1 MMDLAVILCPL
12 VAFLLYYNTLQAG
25 FVYDDKRAILENA
38 DVASELSPLRD
49 LMVHDF
55 WGTPLNAS
63 GSHGSYRPLV
73 TLSFRWTAHLV
84 GVNHAYWYHWTNV
97 LLHCVITAAVTMMA
111 GRVSTLFLQE
121 NKQNELRHVN
131 YVTGLLF
138 AAHPIHC
145 EAVAGLVGRADL
157 LCTFFV
163 LAGLVNYARRASLT
177 MTLILT
183 CTAFFS
189 KEYGIMLAPIC
200 LLYDAV
206 LAIHGHPRQ
215 PKRNN
220 GMLYKQAILVLWSV
234 ALVAYRFWIS
244 DFQTPQ
250 FAKAD
255 NPTAASS
262 SWTTRTLTFL
272 YLPVF
277 HFSLLLYPRWL
288 SFDWSMDSIQPIT
301 CIKDIRNLVT
311 LIFYAILVAAI
322 RKTILAA
329 LAIIITTIPF
339 LPATNVFAYVGF
351 VAAERILY
359 LPSVGFCL
367 LVGIGVQKLLV
378 IQQSHRTI
386 TCFSLLIVLLA
397 LGRRTIQ
404 RNNDWIDEE
413 HLYRSGIEIN
423 PPKAYGNLGVVLQES
438 GRLTEAEW
446 NFKHALSYRPNMA
459 DVHHNLGNLFQQ
471 QGRFEESLQAY
482 DLAIL
487 HRPQLAAAYSQK
499 AKVLYKLKRWAEAER
514 TLLACTQLTGHSQ
527 KDPNAHQS
535 AKVSATILMADLLSQ
550 NASRA
555 KEAEDWL
562 LRASKL
568 APRNPLVYYQLG
580 EFLSAQSRHDEAA
593 EVFIQAV
600 QIEPDSIAINLGAVL
615 HVQGK
620 FHEAEQV
627 YLKALHLEHCGTL
640 TSPRGQSLRFTD
652 DRRNVNF
659 LFPTLEFTESRQ
671 NIGKD
676 PRIVLSRLLGFKWNV
691 LQQLLRGPTGKI
703 QKKKNKLRLS
713 PTMKL
718 F

>member
-1 MMDLAVILCPL
+1 MMDLAIIICPL

-38 DVASELSPLRD
+38 DVTVASESSTLSD
-49 LMVHDF
+49 LMLHDF
-55 WGTPLNAS
+55 WGTPLNAC

-97 LLHCVITAAVTMMA
+97 LLHCVITAAVTAMA
-111 GRVSTLFLQE
+111 GRASTLFLQE
-121 NKQNELRHVN
+121 NNQNELRHGMN

-163 LAGLVNYARRASLT
+163 LAGLVNYTRRTSLT
-177 MTLILT
+177 MTLVLN
-183 CTAFFS
+183 CAAFFS
-189 KEYGIMLAPIC
+189 KEYGIMLTPIC

-206 LAIHGHPRQ
+206 LAIHGHPR
-215 PKRNN
+215 PSKRNN
-220 GMLYKQAILVLWSV
+220 GMLFKQAILVLWSV
-234 ALVAYRFWIS
+234 VLVAYRFWIS

-255 NPTAASS
+255 NPTAASP

-272 YLPVF
+272 YLPAF
-277 HFSLLLYPRWL
+277 HFGLLVYPRWL
-288 SFDWSMDSIQPIT
+288 SFDWSMDAIQPIT
-301 CIKDIRNLVT
+301 CVNDIRNLAT
-311 LIFYAILVAAI
+311 LIFYAILVTAV
-322 RKTILAA
+322 RKTVKQHSENKTQKILAA

-339 LPATNVFAYVGF
+339 LPATNMFAYVGF

-367 LVGIGVQKLLV
+367 LVGIGMQKLLV
-378 IQQSHRTI
+378 QQSNRTVI
-386 TCFSLLIVLLA
+386 YVSVLIVLLA
-397 LGRRTIQ
+397 WGRRTMQ

-438 GRLTEAEW
+438 GRLAEAEW
-446 NFKHALSYRPNMA
+446 NFKQALSYRPNMA

-471 QGRFEESLQAY
+471 QGRYEESLQAY
-482 DLAIL
+482 IMAIL

-514 TLLACTQLTGHSQ
+514 TLLACIQLNGHLQ

-535 AKVSATILMADLLSQ
+535 AEVSATIQMADLLSQ

-562 LRASKL
+562 LRARTL

-580 EFLSAQSRHDEAA
+580 EFLSARLRHDEAA
-593 EVFIQAV
+593 DAFTQAV
-600 QIEPDSIAINLGAVL
+600 QMKPDSIAWTVAAAHALHDASRNDEAEVYFRRAVALVPTDVSHRTNLGAVL

-627 YLKALHLEHCGTL
+627 YLKALHL
-640 TSPRGQSLRFTD
+640 SPNHPLATANLRRLRISRNKSHQSRNSNQSLT
-652 DRRNVNF
+652 
-659 LFPTLEFTESRQ
+659 
-671 NIGKD
+671 
-676 PRIVLSRLLGFKWNV
+676 
-691 LQQLLRGPTGKI
+691 
-703 QKKKNKLRLS
+703 
-713 PTMKL
+713 
-718 F
+718 

>member
-1 MMDLAVILCPL
+1 MDLAVIICPL
-12 VAFLLYYNTLQAG
+12 VAFLLYYDTLQAG

-38 DVASELSPLRD
+38 DVTVASESSTMSA

-63 GSHGSYRPLV
+63 ESHGSYRPLV

-97 LLHCVITAAVTMMA
+97 LLHCVITAAVTMIA
-111 GRVSTLFLQE
+111 GGASTLFLQE
-121 NKQNELRHVN
+121 NKNKNELRHGN

-163 LAGLVNYARRASLT
+163 LAGLVNYGRRASLT
-177 MTLILT
+177 MTLVLT
-183 CTAFFS
+183 CAAFFS
-189 KEYGIMLAPIC
+189 KEYGIMLTPIC
-200 LLYDAV
+200 LLYDVV
-206 LAIHGHPRQ
+206 LVIHGHPRQ
-215 PKRNN
+215 SKRNN
-220 GMLYKQAILVLWSV
+220 RMLFKRAILVLWSV

-244 DFQTPQ
+244 GFQRPQ

-277 HFSLLLYPRWL
+277 HFGLLLYPRWL
-288 SFDWSMDSIQPIT
+288 SFDWSMDAIQPVT
-301 CIKDIRNLVT
+301 CINDIRNMAT
-311 LIFYAILVAAI
+311 LIFYAILVTVV
-322 RKTILAA
+322 RKTVEQQSQNKTQKILVA
-329 LAIIITTIPF
+329 LAILITTIPF

-378 IQQSHRTI
+378 QQSNRTI
-386 TCFSLLIVLLA
+386 ICFALLIVLLA
-397 LGRRTIQ
+397 SGRRTIQ

-446 NFKHALSYRPNMA
+446 NFKKALSYRPNMA

-471 QGRFEESLQAY
+471 QGRYEESLQAY
-482 DLAIL
+482 NLAIL

-514 TLLACTQLTGHSQ
+514 TLLACTQLTGHLQ

-550 NASRA
+550 NASRVN
-555 KEAEDWL
+555 EAEDWL
-562 LRASKL
+562 LRARKL
-568 APRNPLVYYQLG
+568 APRNPLVYFQLG
-580 EFLSAQSRHDEAA
+580 EFLSARKRHDEAA
-593 EVFIQAV
+593 EVYIQV
-600 QIEPDSIAINLGAVL
+600 VRIEPDSIAWTVAAAHALHDASRNVEAEVYFRRAVALVPMDISHRINLGAVL

-627 YLKALHLEHCGTL
+627 YLKALHLSPNHPL
-640 TSPRGQSLRFTD
+640 TTANLRRLRNSWNTSHQSRSNNQSFT
-652 DRRNVNF
+652 
-659 LFPTLEFTESRQ
+659 
-671 NIGKD
+671 
-676 PRIVLSRLLGFKWNV
+676 
-691 LQQLLRGPTGKI
+691 
-703 QKKKNKLRLS
+703 
-713 PTMKL
+713 
-718 F
+718 